1 MTKTIQ
7 MINYLGNIEDVEDDT
22 PRHHE
27 LRCLGYA
34 IIIKQKRAKK
44 EVENDG

>member
-7 MINYLGNIEDVEDDT
+7 MINYLGEIKEVEDDS
-22 PRHHE
+22 PQHHV

-34 IIIKQKRAKK
+34 VIIKQKRAKK